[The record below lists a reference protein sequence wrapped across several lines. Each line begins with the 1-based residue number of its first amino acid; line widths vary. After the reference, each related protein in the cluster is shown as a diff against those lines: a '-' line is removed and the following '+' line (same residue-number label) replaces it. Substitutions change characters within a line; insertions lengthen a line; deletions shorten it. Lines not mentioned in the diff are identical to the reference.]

1 MPAQLNASPDFLLF
15 VIRINTK
22 LVTVLNKSLR
32 RTGGSQFWGQ
42 KQTRLML
49 LARDL
54 VSRFTQ
60 DNYTATIAEWGAMKE
75 LFDWL
80 AEQHALNE
88 NMPSKPVTWNDDG
101 MFQGKHLKRGTYEA
115 LCLAFARGELDDA
128 DSIRLTSS
136 GVARV
141 GDGGIIMPV

>member
-22 LVTVLNKSLR
+22 LETVIARALA
-32 RTGGSQFWGQ
+32 RTGGMQFWGQ

-54 VSRFTQ
+54 VKRFAQ

-88 NMPSKPVTWNDDG
+88 NMPAKPVTWNDDG

-115 LCLAFARGELDDA
+115 LCIAFARGELDDA
-128 DSIRLTSS
+128 DSIRLSTSGLVLP
-136 GVARV
+136 GV
-141 GDGGIIMPV
+141 G